1 MFQRFP
7 SKILLSELCTEN
19 WVSADAMLSDFKKVK
34 WFMAHF
40 NSACSS
46 SGPGSQ
52 GISSVVIVS
61 GKLVTKECFIS
72 RVHHSGDHH
81 ILSALASES
90 LLTLR
95 PRLLR
100 SSPRTVLPRL
110 STNWRELQ
118 RKIAEWCVLWW
129 LPRIT
134 NRFLLPRCVCVCVCH
149 CVQVWTS
156 GYLHKCMQL
165 LYWRTDLACTVN
177 VMSSRKVFALSI
189 ALCVCVCVC
198 LFGCL

>member
-1 MFQRFP
+1 
-7 SKILLSELCTEN
+7 
-19 WVSADAMLSDFKKVK
+19 
-34 WFMAHF
+34 MAHF

-90 LLTLR
+90 LPTLR

-134 NRFLLPRCVCVCVCH
+134 NRFLLPRCVCVCVFAIVCRFEH
-149 CVQVWTS
+149 LGTCINACSYYTEGQTWLV
-156 GYLHKCMQL
+156 L
-165 LYWRTDLACTVN
+165 L
-177 VMSSRKVFALSI
+177 M
-189 ALCVCVCVC
+189 LCLPGRC
-198 LFGCL
+198 LP